1 MSDYNKIIYF
11 DSETISNI
19 LQESDKGIK
28 TSKTQTSSITR
39 NSGEVSAELDVKL
52 SIPFPK
58 RLSFLFSGKLSS
70 SILKQYEKSTTL
82 SSTEISE
89 FERIKDKLI
98 KFENIQIR
106 DIENSSTF
114 FRIAGGYLNI
124 VKGGIEGVD
133 VKEFNSVMQSYEG
146 YDTYK
151 IDVEDKIYVR
161 FNNSA
166 FVSNYKRND
175 ILTTKMHI
183 FCIHVG
189 DFNINDFDF
198 IQQLN
203 KMQTLISGVDTSK
216 TIADLYPLEQ
226 NGQNLHCEDKQSI
239 PEKYVP
245 LYDVIYASINL
256 NVKNYDKAK

>member
-28 TSKTQTSSITR
+28 TIKTQTSLLTR
-39 NSGEVSAELDVKL
+39 NSGEASAEIDIKFSV
-52 SIPFPK
+52 PFTK
-58 RLSFLFSGKLSS
+58 RLSFLISGKLNS

-89 FERIKDKLI
+89 FERIKGKLI
-98 KFENIQIR
+98 KFENVQIR

-114 FRIAGGYLNI
+114 FRVAGGYLNI
-124 VKGGIEGVD
+124 VKGGIDGVD

-151 IDVEDKIYVR
+151 LDGESKIYVR

-175 ILTTKMHI
+175 ILTTKMNLY
-183 FCIHVG
+183 CIHVG
-189 DFNINDFDF
+189 DFYINDFDF

-203 KMQTLISGVDTSK
+203 KMQTLISGVDASK

-226 NGQNLHCEDKQSI
+226 NEMNLDTLDKQS
-239 PEKYVP
+239 PSDNNVP
-245 LYDVIYASINL
+245 LYDVIYASIN
-256 NVKNYDKAK
+256 VKNNSYDKDK